1 MARHA
6 LVLTLGTST
15 ARLRVCQDRRMLVR
29 ERPVV
34 IAVCGCPGA
43 GKTTIASATAGRFG
57 IPFLT
62 RDEIKT
68 GLGLSSASVAED
80 GRVRLDRDF
89 HVAGGPVSRRA
100 EAVMVDA
107 IRLLAASGVSF
118 VVESSVLSREL
129 LGVLLACDTRVLA
142 VHVVA
147 QEAVIGR
154 RLGARAAEGGAI
166 DQQLLSLF
174 QRGKMKR
181 SIFEPPEGVDAV
193 VEIDTSDDEAPAIET
208 IVAAVVALLGPS
220 RTGGGSLPIEPATNH
235 RPEPAGNWRPG
246 QSVESLRLS

>member
-1 MARHA
+1 M
-6 LVLTLGTST
+6 VG
-15 ARLRVCQDRRMLVR
+15 

-43 GKTTIASATAGRFG
+43 GKTTIASATAGRLG

-62 RDEIKT
+62 RDELKT

-80 GRVRLDRDF
+80 GRVRLDRAF
-89 HVAGGPVSRRA
+89 HVAGGSVSHRA

-107 IRLLAASGVSF
+107 VRLLAASGVSL

-129 LGVLLACDTRVLA
+129 LGMLLACDTRVLA

-154 RLGARAAEGGAI
+154 RLAARAAQGGAI
-166 DQQLLSLF
+166 DQQLLDLF
-174 QRGKMKR
+174 QRGEMKR
-181 SIFEPPEGVDAV
+181 SIFEPPESVEAV
-193 VEIDTSDDEAPAIET
+193 VEIDTSDQGDRAIET
-208 IVAAVVALLGPS
+208 IVAAVVALLDPPE
-220 RTGGGSLPIEPATNH
+220 TGGGSLPSSRVP
-235 RPEPAGNWRPG
+235 
-246 QSVESLRLS
+246 

>member
-1 MARHA
+1 M
-6 LVLTLGTST
+6 LTLVTST
-15 ARLRVCQDRRMLVR
+15 AGLRVCQDRRMLVR

-43 GKTTIASATAGRFG
+43 GKTTIASATAARFG

-68 GLGLSSASVAED
+68 GLGLSSASVVED
-80 GRVRLDRDF
+80 GWVRLDRDF
-89 HVAGGPVSRRA
+89 HVAGGPVSLRA
-100 EAVMVDA
+100 EAVMVEA

-129 LGVLLACDTRVLA
+129 LGVLVAGGSRVLA

-147 QEAVIGR
+147 QDAVIGR

-174 QRGKMKR
+174 QRGEMRR
-181 SIFEPPEGVDAV
+181 SIFEPSEGVDAV
-193 VEIDTSDDEAPAIET
+193 VEIDTSEHGARAVET
-208 IVAAVVALLGPS
+208 IVAAVVDLLGPS
-220 RTGGGSLPIEPATNH
+220 TTGGGSLPIEPTTNH
-235 RPEPAGNWRPG
+235 RPELAGNWRPG
-246 QSVESLRLS
+246 QSVESLRRS

>member
-1 MARHA
+1 
-6 LVLTLGTST
+6 
-15 ARLRVCQDRRMLVR
+15 MLVT

-43 GKTTIASATAGRFG
+43 GKTTIASATAGRLG

-68 GLGLSSASVAED
+68 GLGLSSAFVAGDGSVW
-80 GRVRLDRDF
+80 LDQDF

-100 EAVMVDA
+100 EAVMVEA
-107 IRLLAASGVSF
+107 IRLLAASGVSL

-129 LGVLLACDTRVLA
+129 LGALLAGGARVLA

-154 RLGARAAEGGAI
+154 RLAARAAEGGAI
-166 DQQLLSLF
+166 DRQLLSLF
-174 QRGKMKR
+174 QRGEMNR
-181 SIFEPPEGVDAV
+181 SIFEPPESVDAV
-193 VEIDTSDDEAPAIET
+193 VEIDTSDRGAPAIES
-208 IVAAVVALLGPS
+208 IVAAVVALLGPA
-220 RTGGGSLPIEPATNH
+220 RTGGGSLPVEPATNR
-235 RPEPAGNWRPG
+235 RPGPAGGWRPG
-246 QSVESLRLS
+246 QSVESLRRS

>member
-1 MARHA
+1 
-6 LVLTLGTST
+6 
-15 ARLRVCQDRRMLVR
+15 MLVR

-34 IAVCGCPGA
+34 VVVCGCPGA
-43 GKTTIASATAGRFG
+43 GKTTIASATAGRLG

-68 GLGLSSASVAED
+68 GLGLSSACVAED
-80 GRVRLDRDF
+80 GGVRLERDF
-89 HVAGGPVSRRA
+89 HVAGGPFSLRA

-107 IRLLAASGVSF
+107 VRLLAASGVSL
-118 VVESSVLSREL
+118 VVESSVLSHEL
-129 LGVLLACDTRVLA
+129 LAVLLACGTRVLA

-154 RLGARAAEGGAI
+154 RLAARAAEGGGI

-174 QRGKMKR
+174 QRGEMKR

-193 VEIDTSDDEAPAIET
+193 VEIDTSDEGVPATET
-208 IVAAVVALLGPS
+208 IVAAVIALVES
-220 RTGGGSLPIEPATNH
+220 QRAGGGMRPSEPARNH
-235 RPEPAGNWRPG
+235 RVQPAGIWRPG
-246 QSVESLRLS
+246 QSVESLRRS

>member
-1 MARHA
+1 
-6 LVLTLGTST
+6 
-15 ARLRVCQDRRMLVR
+15 MLAKK
-29 ERPVV
+29 RPVV

-43 GKTTIASATAGRFG
+43 GKTTVAAATAGRFG

-89 HVAGGPVSRRA
+89 HVAGGPVSLRA
-100 EAVMVDA
+100 EAVMVDVV
-107 IRLLAASGVSF
+107 RLLAASGVSF
-118 VVESSVLSREL
+118 VVESSVLSHEL
-129 LGVLLACDTRVLA
+129 LDVLVAGGTRVLA

-147 QEAVIGR
+147 QEAVIGQ
-154 RLGARAAEGGAI
+154 RLGARAAEGGAV

-174 QRGKMKR
+174 QRGEMKR

-193 VEIDTSDDEAPAIET
+193 VELDTSHGGDPAVET
-208 IVAAVVALLGPS
+208 IVAAVIALLGPPG
-220 RTGGGSLPIEPATNH
+220 TGGDSLPIEPATDH
-235 RPEPAGNWRPG
+235 RPRPATRSAPAGPDQARPATPVDLPPVSPVG
-246 QSVESLRLS
+246 